1 MPHAARW
8 LQQGSLMRLLP
19 GWFAELGAISLY
31 YPSKKLLPP
40 KTRVFV
46 DFVVDA
52 FRSGRINARLDSR

>member
-1 MPHAARW
+1 
-8 LQQGSLMRLLP
+8 MRLLP

-52 FRSGRINARLDSR
+52 FRAGRINARLDSR